1 MPTMID
7 PRYPIGKYEAQPFS
21 IEKKVEWL
29 ADIKFL
35 PLALENAILNLDE
48 EQLQTPYR
56 EGNVEF
62 IAPFGIFRV
71 SDKRLW
77 YDFEKP
83 VHLFVRHDGGDHPH
97 RAFNPRE
104 WV

>member
-35 PLALENAILNLDE
+35 PLALENAILNLYE
-48 EQLQTPYR
+48 EQLKTPYR
-56 EGNVEF
+56 ECG
-62 IAPFGIFRV
+62 
-71 SDKRLW
+71 W
-77 YDFEKP
+77 T
-83 VHLFVRHDGGDHPH
+83 VHKFLNHVTDIHI
-97 RAFNPRE
+97 NK
-104 WV
+104 